1 MGLRERM
8 QFAQCA
14 HLLVDEFSSRALRGV
29 S

>member
-14 HLLVDEFSSRALRGV
+14 HLLLDEFSSRALRGV